1 VTVREGGATRTFDWA
16 GHHPLTIGRSPENDI
31 ALATSRAS
39 RKHAEIVGETGRFTL
54 IDLGSANGTEV
65 DGARGERAPLAAG
78 STIRI
83 GEAVITFGEVPQRRA
98 PGRSRAAPPAAPAA
112 SALAAAP
119 PLAPAEFPSPPP
131 SSPPRVAPA
140 APAALPPARAARRK
154 QRVSPTT
161 AGAAALLALVAIG
174 GIAWSL
180 REMFASSGAL
190 PSAPASP
197 SGPVAAIDGG
207 SEDGAGPRATIP
219 DVDRATRGG
228 DDDAATSIPLLAN
241 ATAPAAPL
249 PEPIA
254 IRAFDPPE
262 IVRAETRESA
272 EESTEESEPVRRGRV
287 PLGDGWPL
295 VDGPGAGAEPDP
307 AAGGAQEVGLGAPPP
322 ATPAGADAAGSPDE
336 PPAGDG
342 PRLLRIIEE
351 AWPPGARTIGY
362 EYNQKNHTETP
373 DFVERKG
380 PGIPE
385 RNSAASGPRYRVIGI
400 EVRLDAPSPAEGA
413 AAAGAPVAAPEKL
426 KLRSKQVR
434 GGEKVPLLIPGS
446 PVGDRVRRY
455 FAIEEPKDRRVL
467 FELLDREG
475 EVIATAECVLPPGG
489 RTTALA
495 AEALAIERERE
506 REEWERAQ
514 LAARDV
520 TIDVFDD
527 LNRPVPGARVLLLAE
542 GGGLATFEGTTDAD
556 GRLTRA
562 VIPGAYAV
570 LVHAEVPEPIDPDA
584 NTVVIRE
591 PRFLSLA
598 GRIAADESALRL
610 VPSRSVLVSIL
621 DEGESPLPI
630 ERIWVTPAPIA
641 EAYRYEDVEA
651 QVGVRGRLDSTRRA
665 AGALRLLLGDLPVE
679 LGLLGRTAE
688 GEPVLIGEQV
698 TPAREEISWAFRR
711 DRFAEIG
718 FDPAAAAGGATA
730 LEGEICA
737 AGRFR
742 ERFRFVAEGPW
753 RAWVI
758 PGRYRLDL
766 RAHLPAGI
774 RAGFLPYAVDLLPG
788 DRHELAPRAPWAITL
803 YQHRKDRENQFWVA
817 IVDAG
822 GRILDRAPGEPGLL
836 RALDAGG
843 KEQLV
848 HELVSLRFQELERLL
863 GIDLAKLRFEV
874 ALPYGSDE
882 IRGVP
887 ALEQLRV
894 VNAAGSSARIPG
906 ILEPRA
912 LALLPEVQKTIE
924 GSVATL
930 GLPDGLRRIHL
941 EFDIFL
947 PPGVGG
953 TGGGGVI
960 TLDSAV
966 LHPFAC
972 AGDPLPGAYRHEYGH
987 NLGFGHD
994 PYMLLAEG
1002 GSATDETLYGTLA
1015 FRLLW
1020 AAAFQRTIDHLV
1032 LDRGERG
1039 FEWRPGASIYPAL
1052 RALYGPD
1059 IHRRMIEE
1067 RRASEQTLRLHGLS
1081 SIERIATLYSLALD
1095 RNVAWVFRAHGWPVF
1110 DERVDLGGKAVR
1122 FLKNHPR
1129 ELNYA
1134 FVPGTEIRSWWV
1146 LDIDGPAARAAA
1158 GNGGGTNGAGT
1169 DGPADGAAD
1178 APPTLPPWRRV
1189 NWPSANIDLV
1199 IDGEPIAGNRRFL
1212 LFRRIA
1218 VPEECEAR
1226 LLVASDVALEVR
1238 VNGTAIGSYDS
1249 SPQLSQPVHD
1259 ELMLDQKRPLPVVLP
1274 RGESFIE
1281 IAVNQ
1286 SPGSRGFTIG
1296 LATPDGEP
1304 LRLAL
1309 IDDPPP
1315 GEESSKERAQ
1325 KVETPPLLA
1334 GGFESAWKP
1343 AWVEGATEP
1352 PGALRFTIDDGSPAV
1367 GKGALEVELLA
1378 PATGAI
1384 IQRAMVSPGTTYRL
1398 RAAMR
1403 SEDFEGEAFVGLF
1416 TGELGGVW
1424 FARTEP
1430 LKKNAPWRALS
1441 APWSPGSSRVVYI
1454 ACYVKATRGRVWFDD
1469 VQLEVAD

>member
-1 VTVREGGATRTFDWA
+1 VTVCEGGETRTFDWA
-16 GHHPLTIGRSPENDI
+16 GHHPLTIGRASENDI
-31 ALATSRAS
+31 ALATTRAS
-39 RKHAEIVGETGRFTL
+39 RRHAEIVGEAGRFTL
-54 IDLGSANGTEV
+54 VDLGSANGTEV
-65 DGARGERAPLAAG
+65 DGARVPRAPLAAG

-83 GEAVITFGEVPQRRA
+83 GEALITFGAAPARVA
-98 PGRSRAAPPAAPAA
+98 PGRPRPAAAKAAA
-112 SALAAAP
+112 SALAPPPRAPADAPMPAASVAPAVAAP
-119 PLAPAEFPSPPP
+119 PRSPIEGPLPAPRRRRASP
-131 SSPPRVAPA
+131 VA
-140 APAALPPARAARRK
+140 
-154 QRVSPTT
+154 TGT
-161 AGAAALLALVAIG
+161 AALLAIVALA
-174 GIAWSL
+174 GIAWAL
-180 REMFASSGAL
+180 REMIATPGETSPIETGARRAEVAAVDLPQSGDGDASRAGSEVATTADG
-190 PSAPASP
+190 PAGSP
-197 SGPVAAIDGG
+197 PPVAPPAPEPPAIRTFEPPAIVSTAEPPG
-207 SEDGAGPRATIP
+207 E
-219 DVDRATRGG
+219 DRA
-228 DDDAATSIPLLAN
+228 
-241 ATAPAAPL
+241 
-249 PEPIA
+249 EP
-254 IRAFDPPE
+254 
-262 IVRAETRESA
+262 
-272 EESTEESEPVRRGRV
+272 EPVRRGRV

-295 VDGPGAGAEPDP
+295 VDPVDAGEREDP
-307 AAGGAQEVGLGAPPP
+307 PPSGAQGLGLEPPPP
-322 ATPAGADAAGSPDE
+322 APALDAPLPGDGAGHDAA
-336 PPAGDG
+336 

-362 EYNQKNHTETP
+362 EYNQKNHAETP

-385 RNSAASGPRYRVIGI
+385 RNSAASGPRYRVIGV
-400 EVRLDAPSPAEGA
+400 EVRLDAPPPGSAEGA
-413 AAAGAPVAAPEKL
+413 ADIAASPEKL
-426 KLRSKQVR
+426 RLRSKQVR
-434 GGEKVPLLIPGS
+434 GGDKIPLLLAG
-446 PVGDRVRRY
+446 VEGGERVRRY
-455 FAIEEPKDRRVL
+455 FAIEEPEDRRVV
-467 FELLDREG
+467 FELLGRDG
-475 EVIATAECVLPPGG
+475 AAIATAECILPEGG

-514 LAARDV
+514 LAAREV
-520 TIDVFDD
+520 AIDVFDD
-527 LNRPVPGARVLLLAE
+527 LGRPVPGARVLLLAE
-542 GGGLATFEGTTDAD
+542 GGSLATFEGTTGDD
-556 GRLTRA
+556 GRLSRT
-562 VIPGAYAV
+562 VIPGSYTV

-598 GRIAADESALRL
+598 GRIAADETELRL
-610 VPSRSVLVSIL
+610 VPSRSVLVRIL
-621 DEGESPLPI
+621 DEGESLLPI

-651 QVGVRGRLDSTRRA
+651 KVGVRGRLDSTRRA
-665 AGALRLLLGDLPVE
+665 SGALRLLLGSLPVE
-679 LGLLGRTAE
+679 LGLLGRTGD

-698 TPAREEISWAFRR
+698 TPAREEIAWAFRR
-711 DRFAEIG
+711 DRFAEIA
-718 FDPAAAAGGATA
+718 FDPAGAAGGAAA

-742 ERFRFVAEGPW
+742 ERFRFRADGPW

-758 PGRYRLDL
+758 PGRYRLDI
-766 RAHLPAGI
+766 AAALPDGS

-788 DRHELAPRAPWAITL
+788 ESHALAPRAPWSITL
-803 YQHRKDRENQFWVA
+803 YQHRKERENQFWLA
-817 IVDAG
+817 LVDAG
-822 GRILDRAPGEPGLL
+822 GRILERAPGEPGLL
-836 RALDAGG
+836 RALDARGD
-843 KEQLV
+843 EQLV
-848 HELVSLRFQELERLL
+848 RELDSLRFQELERLL

-874 ALPYGSDE
+874 ALPFGAEE
-882 IRGVP
+882 IRGVA
-887 ALEQLRV
+887 ALDQLRV
-894 VNAAGSSARIPG
+894 VNEAGSSARIPG

-912 LALLPEVQKTIE
+912 LAILPEVKKTIE
-924 GSVATL
+924 GSVASL

-966 LHPFAC
+966 LHPYAC
-972 AGDPLPGAYRHEYGH
+972 AGDPLPGAYRHEFGH

-1032 LDRGERG
+1032 EDRGERG

-1059 IHRRMIEE
+1059 VHRRMIEE

-1081 SIERIATLYSLALD
+1081 SIERIATLYSLVLD

-1122 FLKNHPR
+1122 FLRKHPR

-1134 FVPGTEIRSWWV
+1134 FVPGTELRSWWV
-1146 LDIDGPAARAAA
+1146 LDLDGTPA
-1158 GNGGGTNGAGT
+1158 GGTGTNGAGT
-1169 DGPADGAAD
+1169 SGADTNGAGTNGAGERGTEEPAS
-1178 APPTLPPWRRV
+1178 PPPEWRRV
-1189 NWPSANIDLV
+1189 NWPTANIDLA
-1199 IDGEPIAGNRRFL
+1199 IDGVPLAESRRFL

-1238 VNGTAIGSYDS
+1238 VNGTAIGVFDS

-1281 IAVNQ
+1281 VAANQ
-1286 SPGSRGFTIG
+1286 SPGSRGFTLA
-1296 LATPDGEP
+1296 LATPEGEP

-1309 IDDPPP
+1309 VDDPPP
-1315 GEESSKERAQ
+1315 GEEASKARAK
-1325 KVETPPLLA
+1325 KVETPPLLV
-1334 GGFESAWKP
+1334 GDFDSAWRP
-1343 AWVEGATEP
+1343 GWVEGATEP
-1352 PGALRFTIDDGSPAV
+1352 PGALRFAIDGESPAA
-1367 GKGALEVELLA
+1367 GKGSLRVELLA
-1378 PATGAI
+1378 PASGAI
-1384 IQRAMVSPGTTYRL
+1384 IQRAMVAPGVTYRL

-1403 SEDFEGEAFVGLF
+1403 AEDFEGEAFVGLF

-1430 LKKNAPWRALS
+1430 LRKSATWRALS
-1441 APWSPGSSRVVYI
+1441 APWSPGSSRVVYV
-1454 ACYVKATRGRVWFDD
+1454 ACFVKGTRGRVWFDD